1 MNLEV
6 EKATVRLAA
15 AAAAVVGGLVA
26 LAAAAA
32 AAADVGALLRQ
43 GDGIG
48 ADVANLQQKK

>member
-15 AAAAVVGGLVA
+15 AAAVVGGLVA
-26 LAAAAA
+26 LAAAA